1 MNMQNIVNQL
11 LASNNPFSM
20 IMGMLPNQNLKT
32 NFSNLTNS
40 NSDIERAQ
48 KIADLCNQYGINKSQ
63 LEQAL
68 RSQRR

>member
-40 NSDIERAQ
+40 NSDIEKKK